1 MAAGA
6 AAAGYMFWQESD
18 RSATQAD
25 GACCH
30 HCGPAGREL
39 PSLPERVVCWVAYT
53 WQQPELLNIAL
64 ILVATALLRI
74 WPNGRQNYDS

>member
-6 AAAGYMFWQESD
+6 AAAGYMFRQESD

-30 HCGPAGREL
+30 HCGLADRML
-39 PSLPERVVCWVAYT
+39 PSLPERLVCWVAYALH
-53 WQQPELLNIAL
+53 QPAYLSLSL
-64 ILVATALLRI
+64 F
-74 WPNGRQNYDS
+74 